1 MEVSGN
7 KPSATMAYN
16 IKSLNLGSIIF
27 IFNFPNFLEG
37 VVFMRKKFLLAG
49 FRFCNCGDVV
59 CDVSPGFT
67 GNSAICQ
74 EV

>member
-1 MEVSGN
+1 MAESGK

-37 VVFMRKKFLLAG
+37 G
-49 FRFCNCGDVV
+49 
-59 CDVSPGFT
+59 
-67 GNSAICQ
+67 
-74 EV
+74 